1 MTEAPMPQTFQVKD
15 CALVTVSVDVP
26 PVYDL
31 RDLAERLEVCPTEAL
46 YHHFCQTLL
55 RPTFDDPEYHNDL
68 AFWAKHNL
76 QDKTLA
82 ERLAVLNPFDFDTLE
97 DFRLVVLD
105 VVEERISELPH
116 ISNVQTGDA
125 FRFLQALTVTFKTEL
140 SAAGP
145 RELPEAVE
153 QMTPSSIWYH
163 FIDARRRNPQHLD
176 DFTLWLARQGL
187 QDAPWMHLLSEVDF
201 YFMSLRELQR
211 ELHSLLRKHLPGGKG

>member
-1 MTEAPMPQTFQVKD
+1 LSTAFGIKD
-15 CALVTVSVDVP
+15 CALIAVSVNVP

-31 RDLAERLEVCPTEAL
+31 RDLAERLEICPTESL

-76 QDKTLA
+76 HDKTLA
-82 ERLAVLNPFDFDTLE
+82 ERLAVLNPFESATLE

-105 VVEERISELPH
+105 VVEDRIGELPH

-125 FRFLQALTVTFKTEL
+125 FRFLQALTVTFETEL
-140 SAAGP
+140 SVRRPA
-145 RELPEAVE
+145 ELPGVAE

-163 FIDARRRNPQHLD
+163 FIDARRRNPDHLD
-176 DFTLWLARQGL
+176 DFTLWLGEQGL
-187 QDAPWMHLLSEVDF
+187 VDAPWVREFSEIDF
-201 YFMSLRELQR
+201 YFMSLRELQQ
-211 ELHSLLRKHLPGGKG
+211 EVLSLFERHLAGGRS